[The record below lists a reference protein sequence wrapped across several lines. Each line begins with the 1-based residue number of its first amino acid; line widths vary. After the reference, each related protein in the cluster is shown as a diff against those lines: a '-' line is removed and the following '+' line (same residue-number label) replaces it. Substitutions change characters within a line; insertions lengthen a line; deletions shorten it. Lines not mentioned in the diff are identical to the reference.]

1 VTDRTRHG
9 TLRALR
15 GPAAV
20 GMVLALAGLLFT
32 ANARLARGQEERH
45 PQNLGELAQVE
56 STRVETLTGDV
67 ENLRAEVDKLTKDQV
82 STIDVGDPAAAELV
96 NVASGQTAMSGPGVT
111 VEMTDAPAGR
121 TQPELAKPDDLVI
134 HQQDLQAV
142 INALWAGGAEAM
154 TVQDQR
160 VVATTVVLCNGNVLQ
175 LGGRLYSPPYVIRAI
190 GDPKAL
196 RSALF
201 RSEEIIR
208 FLEYVDWVGLGWS
221 LTTEDAL
228 ELPAAEGTTELKYA
242 TVPAGT
248 KVFP

>member
-1 VTDRTRHG
+1 MTDRMRHR

-56 STRVETLTGDV
+56 STRVESLTGDV

-96 NVASGQTAMSGPGVT
+96 SVVSGQTAMSGPGVT

-121 TQPELAKPDDLVI
+121 TQPELAKPDDLVV

-154 TVQDQR
+154 TLQDQR

-196 RSALF
+196 KAALF
-201 RSEEIIR
+201 HSDAILT
-208 FLEYVDWVGLGWS
+208 FLDYVDWVGLGWS
-221 LTTEDAL
+221 LTTEDNL
-228 ELPAAEGTTELKYA
+228 DLPAAAGTTELKYA
-242 TVPAGT
+242 TVPRGT